1 MENMSDSEESLPC
14 EDESADEDGGM
25 EPALVFGP
33 GDQGQGRAQGRGRGV
48 GAAGGTRGVIAELLA
63 DVEVVADA
71 KVVVDT
77 EVVAGAKV
85 MAGTES

>member
-1 MENMSDSEESLPC
+1 MFRK
-14 EDESADEDGGM
+14 DESADEDGGM

-33 GDQGQGRAQGRGRGV
+33 GDQGQGRGRGV
-48 GAAGGTRGVIAELLA
+48 GAAGGTRGVMAELLA